1 MQGHAHAFRASLPA
15 KENPMTSEQETESF
29 AIPQAI
35 AETLQRYIDGAHAGD
50 IALLRSAFTSGA
62 RVSGSYGGKPV
73 SWTLPE
79 FCDAVA
85 KGGAA
90 SGLKARVV
98 SMEHS
103 GGEHSGGAAMA
114 RLEALDWRGTRYT
127 DFFVLVRGAED
138 WRIDSKVFFAH
149 ARA

>member
-1 MQGHAHAFRASLPA
+1 
-15 KENPMTSEQETESF
+15 MTPQDETESF

-35 AETLQRYIDGAHAGD
+35 AETLQRYIDGTRTGEV
-50 IALLRSAFTSGA
+50 ALLRSAFMSAA

-90 SGLKARVV
+90 PGLQARVV
-98 SMEHS
+98 SMEHA
-103 GGEHSGGAAMA
+103 GGAAMA

-127 DFFVLVRGAED
+127 DFFVLVRSDEG
-138 WRIDSKVFFAH
+138 WRIDSKVFCAH

>member
-1 MQGHAHAFRASLPA
+1 
-15 KENPMTSEQETESF
+15 MTAEDETESF
-29 AIPQAI
+29 AVPQAI
-35 AETLQRYIDGAHAGD
+35 AETLQRYIDGARLGEV
-50 IALLRSAFTSGA
+50 ALLRSAFTDGA

-90 SGLKARVV
+90 SGLEARVV
-98 SMEHS
+98 SI
-103 GGEHSGGAAMA
+103 EHSGGAGMA
-114 RLEALDWRGTRYT
+114 RLEALNWRGTRYT
-127 DFFVLVRGAED
+127 DFFVLVRRDEG

-149 ARA
+149 LKA

>member
-1 MQGHAHAFRASLPA
+1 
-15 KENPMTSEQETESF
+15 MTPEQETENF

-35 AETLQRYIDGAHAGD
+35 AETLQRYIDGARTGD
-50 IALLRSAFTSGA
+50 TTLLRSTFTSGA

-73 SWTLPE
+73 SWSLSE

-90 SGLKARVV
+90 PGLEARVV
-98 SMEHS
+98 SM
-103 GGEHSGGAAMA
+103 EHSGGAAMA
-114 RLEALDWRGTRYT
+114 RLEALNWRGTRYT
-127 DFFVLVRGAED
+127 DFFVLVRRDEG

-149 ARA
+149 LRA

>member
-1 MQGHAHAFRASLPA
+1 
-15 KENPMTSEQETESF
+15 MTRPVTPEQEAESF
-29 AIPQAI
+29 AVPQAI
-35 AETLQRYIDGAHAGD
+35 AETLQRYIDGAHRGEV
-50 IALLRSAFTSGA
+50 ALLRSAFTEGA

-73 SWTLPE
+73 SWSLPE

-90 SGLKARVV
+90 PGLEARVV
-98 SMEHS
+98 SVEHS
-103 GGEHSGGAAMA
+103 GSAAMA
-114 RLEALDWRGTRYT
+114 RLEAQNWRGTRYT
-127 DFFVLVRGAED
+127 DFFVLVRRAEG

>member
-1 MQGHAHAFRASLPA
+1 
-15 KENPMTSEQETESF
+15 MTPDQETESF

-35 AETLQRYIDGAHAGD
+35 AGCLQRYINGARDGD
-50 IALLRSAFTSGA
+50 VALMRSAFTEGA

-73 SWTLPE
+73 SWTPPE

-90 SGLKARVV
+90 PGLQARVV
-98 SMEHS
+98 SMEHA
-103 GGEHSGGAAMA
+103 GGAAMA

-127 DFFVLVRGAED
+127 DFFVLVRRAEG
-138 WRIDSKVFFAH
+138 WRIDSKVFYAH